1 MKALIVHPEFP
12 ITYWGYQYSM
22 KLAGKKAALPPLGLL
37 SFAALLPESWNLR
50 LIDLNVEPL
59 LDEHL
64 EWADTVFLGGM
75 HIQSPSMQQV
85 IQRAKGH
92 GLRTIVGGPGPTT
105 ADDCEYEA
113 ADIVFKGELEG
124 RVDELLAVLDQPG
137 RHVLPAAEEY
147 PDLSEV
153 PLPRYDLLELSVYA
167 SVGLQ
172 YSRGCPFKCEFCD
185 IIEIFG
191 RVPRVKS
198 PTQVMAELDLLYGSG
213 YRGSLFF
220 VDDNFIGN
228 APAVLKMLPKLTAW
242 PKARGFP
249 FELYTEAS
257 LNLASND
264 ALLDRMLEAGFTS
277 VFLGIETPSAES
289 LLETG
294 KTQNL
299 RMDLGESIERMTR
312 KGLDLMG
319 GFIVGF
325 DNDTEAVFDLQ
336 REFINGS
343 PIPQAM
349 VGVLTALPGT
359 ALWRRLEREGRLR
372 EASSGDQFDRPN
384 FEPAMDEAT
393 LLAGYADLMK
403 SIYSEDAYYDR
414 CEAQLERTPRTA
426 TRRKPAFADLAILL
440 RTFFFVGVLSPRRGR
455 CWRLLLKTLRLAPHA
470 FAWAVAQIVKGE
482 HLIRYTAE
490 NVVPRLELALAE
502 VRLQRARCAV
512 RGADSKLAGEMVPTI
527 SPASGP
533 VDSQRPARSAGVL
546 ASRDPSP
553 ALSEAA
559 R

>member
-37 SFAALLPESWNLR
+37 SFAALLPDNWNLR

-59 LDEHL
+59 RDEHF

-75 HIQSPSMQQV
+75 HIQNPSMREV
-85 IQRAKGH
+85 MQRAKGH
-92 GLRTIVGGPGPTT
+92 DLRTVVGGPGPTT
-105 ADDCEYEA
+105 ADDCDYEA
-113 ADIVFKGELEG
+113 ADVVFKGELEG
-124 RVDELLAVLDQPG
+124 RVDELLAVLEEPG
-137 RHVLPAAEEY
+137 RHIIAEAEGY
-147 PDLSEV
+147 PDLNEV
-153 PLPRYDLLELSVYA
+153 PLPRYDLLDLSVYA
-167 SVGLQ
+167 SVGVQ

-198 PTQVMAELDLLYGSG
+198 TTQVLAELDLLYRSG

-242 PKARGFP
+242 QKARDFP
-249 FELYTEAS
+249 YQLYTEAS

-264 ALLDRMLEAGFTS
+264 ALVDGMLEAGFTT
-277 VFLGIETPSAES
+277 VFLGIETPSRES
-289 LLETG
+289 LIETG

-299 RMDLGESIERMTR
+299 RMDLSEAIERLTR
-312 KGLDLMG
+312 KGMELMG

-325 DNDTEAVFDLQ
+325 DNDTEEVFDLQ

-359 ALWRRLEREGRLR
+359 ALYRRLEREGRLR
-372 EASSGDQFDRPN
+372 APGTGDQFDRPN
-384 FEPAMDEAT
+384 FEPVMDEAT
-393 LLAGYADLMK
+393 LISKYNELMQ
-403 SIYSEDAYYDR
+403 SIYSQDAYYDR
-414 CEAQLERTPRTA
+414 CEALLERSPRTA
-426 TRRKPAFADLAILL
+426 RRRRPALADLMILV
-440 RTFFFVGVLSPRRGR
+440 RTLWWVGVVSPRRRR
-455 CWRLLLKTLRLAPHA
+455 CWRLLRKTLRQAPHA
-470 FAWAVAQIVKGE
+470 FAWAVAQVVKGE

-490 NVVPRLELALAE
+490 HVVPRLELAYAE
-502 VRLQRARCAV
+502 VNLQRATA
-512 RGADSKLAGEMVPTI
+512 
-527 SPASGP
+527 PA
-533 VDSQRPARSAGVL
+533 DSQRPALSAGVL
-546 ASRDPSP
+546 ASSDPPP